1 LTAVAGPF
9 PTCWLDGEFVPLA
22 SARISPLDRGFLF
35 ADGVYEVVPV
45 HRGRPFRLRQH
56 LERLERSLAEVR
68 IRNPLTRQGWVDVAS
83 RLVQLAGERE
93 LLVYMQ
99 VTRGTEFGRNHL
111 FPGPD
116 VAPTGFAFA
125 SPYPP
130 PSPATLANGL
140 AGALLE
146 DSRWSRCDIKSV
158 ALLANVLLRQEAQE
172 RGAAEAILVRDG
184 RVTEGSSST
193 VFIVHDGCLV
203 TPPNDCSVL
212 PGTSRDAVLELASGW
227 LPVGIRN
234 FTVDE
239 LRGAQEVWIASAGR
253 GVLPVTS
260 VDGEPVGTGR
270 PGPRWQEMYARLQ
283 RHLDEIAGHPALE
296 TA

>member
-1 LTAVAGPF
+1 MAGPF
-9 PTCWLDGEFVPLA
+9 PTCWLNGEFVPLA

-68 IRNPLTRQGWVDVAS
+68 IRNPLTRQGWVEVTQ
-83 RLVQLAGERE
+83 RLVQAAGEPE

-99 VTRGTEFGRNHL
+99 VTRGAESGRNHL
-111 FPGPD
+111 FPPPD
-116 VAPTGFAFA
+116 VAPTGFAFV

-130 PSPATLANGL
+130 PAAATLEKGL
-140 AGALLE
+140 AGALLQ
-146 DSRWSRCDIKSV
+146 DTRWARCDVKSV

-193 VFIVHDGCLV
+193 VFIVGDGRLL

-212 PGTSRDAVLELASGW
+212 PGTSRDAVLELAAGW
-227 LPVGIRN
+227 LPSEVRN

-239 LRGAQEVWIASAGR
+239 LRGAQEAWIASAGR

-260 VDGEPVGTGR
+260 VDGAAIGTGQ
-270 PGPRWQEMYARLQ
+270 PGRLWQEMYARLQ
-283 RHLDEIAGHPALE
+283 RHLDDIASLPALE
-296 TA
+296 PA